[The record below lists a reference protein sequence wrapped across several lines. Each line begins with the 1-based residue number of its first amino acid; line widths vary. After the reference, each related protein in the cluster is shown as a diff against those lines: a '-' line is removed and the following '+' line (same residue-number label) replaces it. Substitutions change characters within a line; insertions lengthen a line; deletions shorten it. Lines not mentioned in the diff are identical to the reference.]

1 MYDILD
7 KLFDKLGNAFLTNVD
22 MSVKLGVIG
31 GILLLVIFCVCLGL
45 TAASKIAK
53 YTKLLIAGS
62 KKIASMEPITDEN
75 VDVVYDELKKHPD
88 AVSSGWSLFMDQR
101 VGVPS
106 DYFPARNVLT
116 SSEFNGKRTL
126 GKSLFVILGT
136 IIWVIVGLLGYY
148 YCTKFN
154 PAALDTSTAAGIIL
168 ALEFLII
175 PIGLF
180 VIFCLSLDI
189 VYGKKIR
196 RLSMA
201 YTSFC
206 EILDERVV
214 VTDKEEDAFVS
225 DNLAEINKRVEELI
239 AGRLDDDMIEV
250 ITVPKTVDPV
260 GEQIPTVDEVLKNMG
275 IEEEKKEEPAPAPAP
290 VEEPKEEE
298 NPLTPEQVALLDDT
312 LSNEKFVRYALD
324 NEEMILDLLKKA
336 EEPEEPA
343 PEPEKL
349 VDFTDMT
356 EEQTYEW
363 VDAVLH
369 ICDDALYDKNTD
381 PEDLENMG
389 VLLDQALAALDDPT
403 CQAAITD
410 YLGKLADKYY
420 KLIGE

>member
-7 KLFDKLGNAFLTNVD
+7 KLFDKLGNAFLTSID
-22 MSVKLGVIG
+22 MPVKLGVIG

-45 TAASKIAK
+45 TSASKIAK

-62 KKIASMEPITDEN
+62 KKIASMGPITDEN
-75 VDVVYDELKKHPD
+75 VDVVYDEIKKHPD

-106 DYFPARNVLT
+106 DYFPARNVLST
-116 SSEFNGKRTL
+116 SEFNGKRTV

-136 IIWVIVGLLGYY
+136 IVWVLSGLLGYY
-148 YCTKFN
+148 YCTNVN
-154 PAALDTSTAAGIIL
+154 PNALDVGSVAGIIL

-201 YTSFC
+201 YASFC
-206 EILDERVV
+206 EILDERVFV
-214 VTDKEEDAFVS
+214 AEKEEDAFVS

-239 AGRLDDDMIEV
+239 AGRLDEDMIEV
-250 ITVPKTVDPV
+250 ITVPKTVDPI
-260 GEQIPTVDEVLKNMG
+260 GDELPSVSDVLRSMG
-275 IEEEKKEEPAPAPAP
+275 IEEKNEEPAPAEETP
-290 VEEPKEEE
+290 VEEPEKEE

-312 LSNEKFVRYALD
+312 LNNEEFVRYALD
-324 NEEMILDLLKKA
+324 NEEMIRNLLKKA

-343 PEPEKL
+343 PEPA

-356 EEQTYEW
+356 EEQTFDW
-363 VDAVLH
+363 VETVLH
-369 ICDDALYDKNTD
+369 ICDDALYDRNTD
-381 PEDLENMG
+381 PRDLENMG

-410 YLGKLADKYY
+410 YLGKLADKYF

>member
-7 KLFDKLGNAFLTNVD
+7 KLFDKLGNAFLTNID

-31 GILLLVIFCVCLGL
+31 GILLLVVFCICLGL
-45 TAASKIAK
+45 TAASRIAK

-106 DYFPARNVLT
+106 DYFPARNVLST
-116 SSEFNGKRTL
+116 SEFNGKRTL

-136 IIWVIVGLLGYY
+136 IVWVLIGLLGYY
-148 YCTKFN
+148 YCTKVN
-154 PAALDTSTAAGIIL
+154 PAALDTSSVAGIIL

-214 VTDKEEDAFVS
+214 VMDKQEDAFVS

-239 AGRLDDDMIEV
+239 AGRLDEDMIEV
-250 ITVPKTVDPV
+250 ITVPKTVDP
-260 GEQIPTVDEVLKNMG
+260 IADELPSVSDVLKSMG
-275 IEEEKKEEPAPAPAP
+275 IEEKKEEPAPVEETP

-312 LSNEKFVRYALD
+312 LNNEEFVRYALD
-324 NEEMILDLLKKA
+324 NEEMIRDLLKKA
-336 EEPEEPA
+336 EEPEEEPA
-343 PEPEKL
+343 PEPV
-349 VDFTDMT
+349 VDFSDMT
-356 EEQTYEW
+356 EEETFDW
-363 VDAVLH
+363 VETVLH

-381 PEDLENMG
+381 PEDLDNMG
-389 VLLDQALAALDDPT
+389 ILLDQALAALDDPT

-410 YLGKLADKYY
+410 YLGRLAEKYFR
-420 KLIGE
+420 LIGE

>member
-7 KLFDKLGNAFLTNVD
+7 KLFDKLGNAFLTNID

-31 GILLLVIFCVCLGL
+31 GILLLVVFCICLGL
-45 TAASKIAK
+45 TAASRIAK

-106 DYFPARNVLT
+106 DYFPARNVLST
-116 SSEFNGKRTL
+116 SEFNGKRTL

-136 IIWVIVGLLGYY
+136 IVWVLIGLLGYY
-148 YCTKFN
+148 YCTKVN
-154 PAALDTSTAAGIIL
+154 PAALDTSSVAGIIL

-214 VTDKEEDAFVS
+214 VMDKQEDAFVS

-239 AGRLDDDMIEV
+239 AGRLDEDMIEV
-250 ITVPKTVDPV
+250 ITVPKTVDP
-260 GEQIPTVDEVLKNMG
+260 IADELPSVSDVLKSMG
-275 IEEEKKEEPAPAPAP
+275 IEEKKEEPAPVEEIP

-312 LSNEKFVRYALD
+312 LNNEEFVRYALD
-324 NEEMILDLLKKA
+324 NEEMIRDLLKKA
-336 EEPEEPA
+336 EEPEEEPA
-343 PEPEKL
+343 PEPV
-349 VDFTDMT
+349 VDFSDMT
-356 EEQTYEW
+356 EEETFDW
-363 VDAVLH
+363 VETVLH

-381 PEDLENMG
+381 PEDLDNMG
-389 VLLDQALAALDDPT
+389 ILLDQALAALDDPT

-410 YLGKLADKYY
+410 YLGRLAEKYFR
-420 KLIGE
+420 LIGE

>member
-7 KLFDKLGNAFLTNVD
+7 KLFDKLGNAFLTNID

-31 GILLLVIFCVCLGL
+31 GILLLVVFCICLGL
-45 TAASKIAK
+45 TAASRIAK

-106 DYFPARNVLT
+106 DYFPARNVLST
-116 SSEFNGKRTL
+116 SEFNGKRTL

-136 IIWVIVGLLGYY
+136 IVWVLIGLLGYY
-148 YCTKFN
+148 YCTKVN
-154 PAALDTSTAAGIIL
+154 PAALDTSSVAGIIL

-214 VTDKEEDAFVS
+214 VMDKQEDAFVS

-239 AGRLDDDMIEV
+239 AGRLDEDMIEV
-250 ITVPKTVDPV
+250 ITVPKTVDP
-260 GEQIPTVDEVLKNMG
+260 IADELPSVSDVLKSMG
-275 IEEEKKEEPAPAPAP
+275 IEEKKEEPAPVEETP

-312 LSNEKFVRYALD
+312 LNNEEFVRYALD
-324 NEEMILDLLKKA
+324 NEEMIRDLLKKA
-336 EEPEEPA
+336 EEPEEEPA
-343 PEPEKL
+343 PEPV
-349 VDFTDMT
+349 VDFSDMT
-356 EEQTYEW
+356 EEETFDW
-363 VDAVLH
+363 VETVLH

-410 YLGKLADKYY
+410 YLGKLADKYFR
-420 KLIGE
+420 LIGE